1 MHSKNNP
8 TANTAQNLLTAGRSS
23 WLGNVNVAAFGT
35 KYQVIHRAGSDG
47 LFMQAA
53 FQTTQSVSP
62 FELSDSLARA
72 PGRCCRF
79 LVAVVVLCCTDR
91 WAVDRLV

>member
-35 KYQVIHRAGSDG
+35 KYQVIHRAGECERDSIWDEISG
-47 LFMQAA
+47 N
-53 FQTTQSVSP
+53 TQS
-62 FELSDSLARA
+62 R
-72 PGRCCRF
+72 GM
-79 LVAVVVLCCTDR
+79 
-91 WAVDRLV
+91 